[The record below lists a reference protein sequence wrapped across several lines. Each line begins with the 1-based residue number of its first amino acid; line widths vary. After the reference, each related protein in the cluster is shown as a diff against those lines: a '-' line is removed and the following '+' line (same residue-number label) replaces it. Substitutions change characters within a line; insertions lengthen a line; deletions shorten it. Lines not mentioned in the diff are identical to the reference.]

1 MAGKLIRK
9 YPKTSMGLG
18 YAASKALGGKDK
30 KADNT
35 PTTPYQSSVD
45 MGLAQAGRN
54 KAAGH

>member
-1 MAGKLIRK
+1 
-9 YPKTSMGLG
+9 MGLG